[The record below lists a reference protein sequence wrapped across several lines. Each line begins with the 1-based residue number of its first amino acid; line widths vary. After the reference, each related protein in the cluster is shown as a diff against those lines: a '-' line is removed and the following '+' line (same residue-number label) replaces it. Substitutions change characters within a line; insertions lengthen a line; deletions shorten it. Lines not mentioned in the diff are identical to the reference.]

1 MNMQLYI
8 PQTNQELI
16 ETANLLTNNHA
27 QQAYE
32 LILNHASFGH
42 HFGGH
47 MGLVLVNCVTIKGK
61 PTMRADALA
70 GICRNS
76 GLVRRLQVVRHTDT
90 LCVIECERSDEPAG
104 VVHTFEFTWQMAEQ
118 MGLTRNSNWS
128 RMPMQML
135 RARCVAM
142 ACRAVWPDAVS
153 GIYTADEMADSL
165 DLSDR
170 ERFEITT
177 QSLGEDDVK
186 YEPSQ
191 PPRSQPAPQ
200 PSRKPQAQRAPQ
212 PSRPPQPQRAPQ
224 RSLYDFSSEASFWAV
239 IAEHDINADEV
250 RGLLHRLSEDVSV
263 MSTTELE
270 AFFYEH
276 CLFAVTRLT
285 ANVPAE
291 WWQLPQTKRQVV
303 HDGYVAQSP
312 CLTLFEPEFYGPR
325 LSHPAWVEVMRYL
338 NHITD
343 DEKRSEG
350 LSVLRQMQPN
360 DWSAYDYIMSL

>member
-1 MNMQLYI
+1 MNKLYV
-8 PQTNQELI
+8 PETNQDLI
-16 ETANLLTNNHA
+16 DTANLLTNNDGKA
-27 QQAYE
+27 AFE

-76 GLVRRLQVVRHTDT
+76 GLVRRLQVVNHNEKV
-90 LCVIECERSDEPAG
+90 CVIECERSDEPTG

-128 RMPMQML
+128 RMPRQML

-186 YEPSQ
+186 YEPSN
-191 PPRSQPAPQ
+191 RPQ
-200 PSRKPQAQRAPQ
+200 PQRPPQ
-212 PSRPPQPQRAPQ
+212 PSRPPQRKAAPQ
-224 RSLYDFSSEASFWAV
+224 PQPQPKQMARSKYDFSSEQAFWAV
-239 IAEHDINADEV
+239 VADHGISAEEV
-250 RGLLHRLSEDVSV
+250 RGVCHRLSEDVST
-263 MSTTELE
+263 MSPSELSE
-270 AFFYEH
+270 FFYTH
-276 CLFAVTRLT
+276 CLFSTRRLT
-285 ANVPAE
+285 HIPDE
-291 WWQLPQTKRQVV
+291 WWALPEDKSAAV
-303 HDGYVAQSP
+303 HDGFKSENP
-312 CLTLFEPEFYGPR
+312 CLTLFEPAFYGPR
-325 LSHPAWVEVMRYL
+325 LSHPAWVETMRHL
-338 NHITD
+338 NHVTN
-343 DEKRSEG
+343 DEQRSEG
-350 LSVLRQMQPN
+350 VNVLKQMSPD
-360 DWSAYDYIMSL
+360 DWSAYDYLVSLSAG

>member
-1 MNMQLYI
+1 MNTLYT
-8 PQTNQELI
+8 PQTSAQLI
-16 ETANLLTNNHA
+16 ELANLLTNNDSR
-27 QQAYE
+27 QAFE

-47 MGLVLVNCVTIKGK
+47 MGLTLVNCVTIKGK

-76 GLVRRLQVVRHTDT
+76 GLVRRLQVVNHTDR
-90 LCVIECERSDEPAG
+90 LCVIECERSDETAG

-128 RMPMQML
+128 RMPRQML

-177 QSLGEDDVK
+177 QSLGEDDVR
-186 YEPSQ
+186 YEQSQ
-191 PPRSQPAPQ
+191 KPQ
-200 PSRKPQAQRAPQ
+200 PQRPPQ
-212 PSRPPQPQRAPQ
+212 PSRPPQAAAPQ
-224 RSLYDFSSEASFWAV
+224 QPTRSQYDFSNEQAFWSV
-239 IAEHDINADEV
+239 VAEHDINADEV
-250 RGLLHRLSEDVSV
+250 RGVLHRLSEDVSV
-263 MSTTELE
+263 MSPAELE

-285 ANVPAE
+285 ANVPSE
-291 WWQLPQTKRQVV
+291 WWTLPETKRNVV
-303 HDGYVAQSP
+303 HEGYVAESA
-312 CLTLFEPEFYGPR
+312 CLSLFEPAFYGPR
-325 LSHPAWVEVMRYL
+325 LTQPAWVEVMRHV
-338 NHITD
+338 NHLTD
-343 DEKRSEG
+343 DEQRSEG
-350 LSVLRQMQPN
+350 VSVLRQMQPA
-360 DWSAYDYIMSL
+360 DWSALDYVKSF